1 MHIINKIKLQFAFFL
16 TIVSFVTYGQSNLF
30 KVVLDAGHGDHDPGA
45 RYYGHIEKN
54 IALAITLKVG
64 KILEG
69 DSSIKVIY
77 TRKTD
82 VFVTLKDRANIANKA
97 TADLFVSIHCNANRN
112 PAAAGTEIY
121 VMGMTRANM
130 NFEVSKTEN
139 SVIFLEDDY
148 KQTYKGFD
156 PNNPETM
163 IGLKIIQE
171 NNLTNSISLASKIQ
185 DNFLK
190 ENIESRGV
198 MQEPLWVLDASVMP
212 GVLVETGFVSN
223 LTEGDILETEEGQNS
238 RARSI
243 ANAIINYKNEYFG
256 SDNTDNVIERPS
268 QIIIEKPAKDTS
280 SPAKPKPNLE
290 VPSLKKA
297 VIIQDSTEIIFKVQ
311 LPASTKKLELTPS
324 NFNGLKDIS
333 STFNNNIYRYMYG
346 ETSNFDEAKKMQLD
360 AQNIGFSGAFIVAI
374 KEGKS
379 SNVNDVVKQ

>member
-1 MHIINKIKLQFAFFL
+1 MHIFNKIKVSFSFFL
-16 TIVSFVTYGQSNLF
+16 TIVSFAAYSQTNIF
-30 KVVLDAGHGDHDPGA
+30 KVTLDAGHGDHDPGA

-112 PAAAGTEIY
+112 PAATGTEIY

-256 SDNTDNVIERPS
+256 SDNTDNVTERPS
-268 QIIIEKPAKDTS
+268 QRIIEKPAKDTS
-280 SPAKPKPNLE
+280 SPAKPKPNLK

-297 VIIQDSTEIIFKVQ
+297 VIVQDSTEIIFKVQ
-311 LPASTKKLELTPS
+311 LSASTKKLELTPS

-346 ETSNFDEAKKMQLD
+346 EMSNFDEEKKCNLML
-360 AQNIGFSGAFIVAI
+360 
-374 KEGKS
+374 KT
-379 SNVNDVVKQ
+379 

>member
-1 MHIINKIKLQFAFFL
+1 
-16 TIVSFVTYGQSNLF
+16 
-30 KVVLDAGHGDHDPGA
+30 VLDAGHGDQDPGA

-54 IALAITLKVG
+54 IALAITLKAG
-64 KILEG
+64 KILEE
-69 DSSIKVIY
+69 DPSIKVIY

-112 PAAAGTEIY
+112 SAAAGTEIY
-121 VMGMTRANM
+121 IMGMTRANM

-139 SVIFLEDDY
+139 SVIFLEDNY

-198 MQEPLWVLDASVMP
+198 KQEPLWVLDASVMP
-212 GVLVETGFVSN
+212 GVLVETGFISN
-223 LTEGDILETEEGQNS
+223 VIEANILETEEGQNS

-243 ANAIINYKNEYFG
+243 ANAIINYKNEYLG
-256 SDNTDNVIERPS
+256 NDNADYVTDRSS
-268 QIIIEKPAKDTS
+268 QIIIEKPAKDIS
-280 SPAKPKPNLE
+280 SPAKPNK
-290 VPSLKKA
+290 
-297 VIIQDSTEIIFKVQ
+297 I
-311 LPASTKKLELTPS
+311 
-324 NFNGLKDIS
+324 
-333 STFNNNIYRYMYG
+333 
-346 ETSNFDEAKKMQLD
+346 
-360 AQNIGFSGAFIVAI
+360 
-374 KEGKS
+374 
-379 SNVNDVVKQ
+379 